1 MATQVHSQVFTKS
14 QSVIF
19 FSDSMRIALRELIR
33 ENGLDPDKL
42 MQEWSTIQRGVR
54 TWLGTGHLNKV
65 VVEFYRPL
73 SSEAAA
79 RWDFPVSYSGS
90 GVEDDMWLDKD
101 YLRKLIAK
109 AARPTKDCTYRI
121 VLCTDP
127 GAEDVSGFSSCS
139 FLSTGQLSARQA
151 GTVIATGHMT
161 AGVTYWR

>member
-1 MATQVHSQVFTKS
+1 MSTQTYVYTKS
-14 QSVIF
+14 HSVNF
-19 FSDSMRIALRELIR
+19 FSDSMRVALRELIR

-54 TWLGTGHLNKV
+54 TWLDSGDLNEV
-65 VVEFYRPL
+65 VVEFYRPG
-73 SSEAAA
+73 SSTASA
-79 RWDFPVSYSGS
+79 RWDFPVGYDGS

-101 YLRKLIAK
+101 YLRRLIAK
-109 AARPTKDCTYRI
+109 AARPTNDCTYRI
-121 VLCTDP
+121 VLCTNENAP
-127 GAEDVSGFSSCS
+127 FVQGFKSCT